1 VHSALFIPFSLFFES
16 ILSIGAFCVRS
27 WYLVPFVIIF
37 ITLCT
42 MAIFVFFLGG
52 WPEQVLGPVTDISLV
67 SADGE
72 MMVFTQRQTDSQR
85 GSVSGTDF
93 PELRAGE
100 WIEVGIVRLHAS
112 GCYVCK
118 WAI

>member
-1 VHSALFIPFSLFFES
+1 MCAVMVLGS
-16 ILSIGAFCVRS
+16 FCDYLH
-27 WYLVPFVIIF
+27 YLVYYGYFR
-37 ITLCT
+37 
-42 MAIFVFFLGG
+42 FFLGG